1 MNPLRSVTV
10 ATLVAAM
17 GLTLSACAQHAGSL
31 PPTTLDAA
39 SPLASPPDCKGQK
52 NAKHDATLTAPLQS
66 AGGAFCIPAY
76 GGFGG
81 ELEYPNASFNGTVD
95 LTLTSSV
102 KNYNHQPRLG
112 NGKALFYI
120 QFAISGPVSFGSKV
134 KSGGGLTGAKIVSG
148 NPYTIYGQAI
158 AFGQKISLGPCY
170 VTATKGKY
178 GGVIG
183 GLGSLV
189 KNQNVPFAAS
199 GVIEI
204 YSGEATS
211 YNC

>member
-1 MNPLRSVTV
+1 MIFSRSVV
-10 ATLVAAM
+10 AACLVAAT
-17 GLTLSACAQHAGSL
+17 GLTLSACAQRAGTL
-31 PPTTLDAA
+31 PPAA
-39 SPLASPPDCKGQK
+39 IGQVSPLAVPPDCKGQQNSK
-52 NAKHDATLTAPLQS
+52 QYAALTGPLKS
-66 AGGAFCIPAY
+66 SGGAFCIPAY

-81 ELEYPNASFNGTVD
+81 NLEYPNASYNGSVN

-102 KNYNHQPRLG
+102 KNYNHQPKLG
-112 NGKALFYI
+112 SGKPIFYI
-120 QFAISGPVSFGSKV
+120 QFAISGAVSFGGNLKA
-134 KSGGGLTGAKIVSG
+134 GGGLTSAKIVSG
-148 NPYTIYGQAI
+148 NAYSLYGQATVL
-158 AFGQKISLGPCY
+158 GQQIDLGPCY

-189 KNQNVPFAAS
+189 KNREVPTAAS

-211 YNC
+211 YPC